1 MNPMKNPT
9 CLALVV
15 VLALSL
21 GACGDKTS
29 APPTSPVAPTAAV
42 PAPAP
47 TPAPTPVGGATV
59 TGSVAVA
66 SGPTGLRALSVSSSS
81 YTIVVSVPGTSLS
94 TTVDGVGRFKL
105 TGVPSG
111 TVELKFSGNGMQGS
125 IVLTGVTDAD
135 QVDVAVTLSPTG
147 AALQTQERDTGGE
160 VQLEGRIAALNPGG
174 TANTLLVDAT
184 TVSVPTTAIIRHGDI
199 DIAFAELKVGDR
211 VHVKGTKNG
220 QTADGQGG
228 HGAERQHRRPGERHG
243 CRFPPAVR
251 LHVPGDPVH
260 RRRVDRRNERGD
272 RLPEGDLREPRE
284 RHVGARERRRP
295 VLGAG
300 PGDVGPD
307 WEVARLAAVG
317 SWHVGLE
324 GRPLCV
330 SHSTTGETGSRP
342 PGMSGDDA
350 RLASHRVFG
359 PAPGWPGFFP
369 RGSLP

>member
-59 TGSVAVA
+59 TGSVSVA

-220 QTADGQGG
+220 QLLT
-228 HGAERQHRRPGERHG
+228 
-243 CRFPPAVR
+243 
-251 LHVPGDPVH
+251 
-260 RRRVDRRNERGD
+260 
-272 RLPEGDLREPRE
+272 
-284 RHVGARERRRP
+284 AREVMVQNDNTAVP
-295 VLGAG
+295 VNVTGAVSLLQSG
-300 PGDVGPD
+300 FTCPKSQFTVAGWIVETNAATVFQKGTCASLANGTSVHVKGDVQSSGR
-307 WEVARLAAVG
+307 VLATWVQVG
-317 SWHVGLE
+317 K
-324 GRPLCV
+324 
-330 SHSTTGETGSRP
+330 
-342 PGMSGDDA
+342 
-350 RLASHRVFG
+350 
-359 PAPGWPGFFP
+359 
-369 RGSLP
+369 